1 MLHFLTGMYYFTWF
15 ENLLI
20 IIAGLSLG
28 HFLHLIVRQVVA
40 IRNRKSLTKIIR
52 TMIPWLVLLF
62 VLMLSPVFASGIAV
76 GWMVI
81 IGLLECVIEQVVI
94 TKFGSQLH
102 QQRVGRH
109 PVRQRTDRLVHQHS
123 NDRPARSVDHLA
135 AERVKHQSTESEH
148 LNESNSSAEQ
158 AQSALSAVKPAA
170 SAAPQPVKSAASAS
184 SAEYQSP
191 AVTNQAASTTATTE
205 SQPETSAPETS
216 APESHQPTSQEIMD
230 HMFDFDPNVDYEAEA
245 KAAAAEADKQS
256 QEEDTHDKN

>member
-28 HFLHLIVRQVVA
+28 HFLSLIVRQVVA
-40 IRNRKSLTKIIR
+40 IRNGRSLTKIIR
-52 TMIPWLVLLF
+52 TMIPWLVLLL

-94 TKFGSQLH
+94 TKFGQQLH
-102 QQRVGRH
+102 QQRVGRR
-109 PVRQRTDRLVHQHS
+109 PVRQRQHIDRDDHHAHPVHHSVTEQQQHVTEHEQ
-123 NDRPARSVDHLA
+123 A
-135 AERVKHQSTESEH
+135 VK
-148 LNESNSSAEQ
+148 SNSAAEQ
-158 AQSALSAVKPAA
+158 AQSAESAAKPAA
-170 SAAPQPVKSAASAS
+170 PAATQPAKSAESAPG
-184 SAEYQSP
+184 AEYQSP
-191 AVTNQAASTTATTE
+191 VVTNQAASTTATIE
-205 SQPETSAPETS
+205 SQPETS

>member
-28 HFLHLIVRQVVA
+28 HFLHLIVRQVIA
-40 IRNRKSLTKIIR
+40 IRNHKSLTKIIR
-52 TMIPWLVLLF
+52 TMIPWLVLLL

-94 TKFGSQLH
+94 TKFGQRLH
-102 QQRVGRH
+102 QQRVGR
-109 PVRQRTDRLVHQHS
+109 
-123 NDRPARSVDHLA
+123 RPARQH
-135 AERVKHQSTESEH
+135 TEH
-148 LNESNSSAEQ
+148 LVHRHSSDRPVECSAAKQSHTPEHEQSVKSNSAVKQ
-158 AQSALSAVKPAA
+158 AQSAVSAAKPAA
-170 SAAPQPVKSAASAS
+170 PAATQPAKSAESAPGT
-184 SAEYQSP
+184 EYQSP
-191 AVTNQAASTTATTE
+191 VVTNQATATTATAATAAPE
-205 SQPETSAPETS
+205 SQPETS

-256 QEEDTHDKN
+256 QEEDTYDKN

>member
-28 HFLHLIVRQVVA
+28 HFLNLIVRQVIT
-40 IRNRKSLTKIIR
+40 IRNGRSLTKIIR
-52 TMIPWLVLLF
+52 TMIPWLVLLL

-81 IGLLECVIEQVVI
+81 IGIVECVIEQAVI
-94 TKFGSQLH
+94 TKFGQQLH
-102 QQRVGRH
+102 QQRAGRR
-109 PVRQRTDRLVHQHS
+109 PARQRTDRLVHRHS
-123 NDRPARSVDHLA
+123 SDRPVERSA
-135 AERVKHQSTESEH
+135 AKQSHTPEHEQSVK
-148 LNESNSSAEQ
+148 SNSAAEQ
-158 AQSALSAVKPAA
+158 AQSAESAAKPAA
-170 SAAPQPVKSAASAS
+170 PAAQQPVKSAESAS
-184 SAEYQSP
+184 TAEHQSP
-191 AVTNQAASTTATTE
+191 AATNQAASATATAE
-205 SQPETSAPETS
+205 SQPETS

>member
-40 IRNRKSLTKIIR
+40 IRNGRSLTKIIR
-52 TMIPWLVLLF
+52 TMIPWLVLLL

-94 TKFGSQLH
+94 TKFGSQLN

-109 PVRQRTDRLVHQHS
+109 PARQHTDRLVHQHS
-123 NDRPARSVDHLA
+123 SDRPVQRSA
-135 AERVKHQSTESEH
+135 AKQPHTPEHEQAVKS
-148 LNESNSSAEQ
+148 SSAVKQ
-158 AQSALSAVKPAA
+158 AQSAESAAKPAA
-170 SAAPQPVKSAASAS
+170 PAATQPAKSAESAP
-184 SAEYQSP
+184 SAERQSP
-191 AVTNQAASTTATTE
+191 AAMNQAASTTATTE
-205 SQPETSAPETS
+205 SQPETS

>member
-28 HFLHLIVRQVVA
+28 HFLHLIVRQVIA
-40 IRNRKSLTKIIR
+40 IRNHKSLTKIIR
-52 TMIPWLVLLF
+52 TMIPWLVLLL

-94 TKFGSQLH
+94 TKFGQQLH
-102 QQRVGRH
+102 H
-109 PVRQRTDRLVHQHS
+109 QRTEHRPARQQHT
-123 NDRPARSVDHLA
+123 DRPARPVHHSA
-135 AERVKHQSTESEH
+135 AKQSHTPEH
-148 LNESNSSAEQ
+148 EQAIESNSAAEQ
-158 AQSALSAVKPAA
+158 AQSAESAAKPAVP
-170 SAAPQPVKSAASAS
+170 AAQQPVKSAESAS
-184 SAEYQSP
+184 TAEHQSP
-191 AVTNQAASTTATTE
+191 VATNQAASTTTVTE
-205 SQPETSAPETS
+205 SQSETSAH
-216 APESHQPTSQEIMD
+216 ESRQPTSQEIMD

>member
-28 HFLHLIVRQVVA
+28 HFLNLIVRQVIT
-40 IRNRKSLTKIIR
+40 IRNGRSLTKIIR
-52 TMIPWLVLLF
+52 TMIPWLALLL

-81 IGLLECVIEQVVI
+81 IGLLECVIEQVVL
-94 TKFGSQLH
+94 TKFGQQLT
-102 QQRVGRH
+102 QQRAEHR
-109 PVRQRTDRLVHQHS
+109 PVRQHTDRLVHRHS
-123 NDRPARSVDHLA
+123 SDRPVERSA
-135 AERVKHQSTESEH
+135 AKQPRAPEHEQTVK
-148 LNESNSSAEQ
+148 SNSAAEQ
-158 AQSALSAVKPAA
+158 AQSAESAVKPAA
-170 SAAPQPVKSAASAS
+170 PAAQQPVKSAESAPGT
-184 SAEYQSP
+184 EHQSP
-191 AVTNQAASTTATTE
+191 AVMNQATATATATATE
-205 SQPETSAPETS
+205 SQPETPPA
-216 APESHQPTSQEIMD
+216 ESHQPTSQEIMD

>member
-28 HFLHLIVRQVVA
+28 HFLHLIVRQVIT
-40 IRNRKSLTKIIR
+40 IRNGRSLTKIIR
-52 TMIPWLVLLF
+52 TMIPWLVLLL

-81 IGLLECVIEQVVI
+81 IGLVECVIEQVVI
-94 TKFGSQLH
+94 TKFGQQLH

-109 PVRQRTDRLVHQHS
+109 PARQRQRIDRDDCRHPNDHPAHPVRHS
-123 NDRPARSVDHLA
+123 AAKQSHTPEHEQSV
-135 AERVKHQSTESEH
+135 K
-148 LNESNSSAEQ
+148 SNSAAEQ
-158 AQSALSAVKPAA
+158 AQSAESAVKPAA
-170 SAAPQPVKSAASAS
+170 PAATQPAKSAESAPGT
-184 SAEYQSP
+184 EYQSP
-191 AVTNQAASTTATTE
+191 VVTNQAASTAAMTE
-205 SQPETSAPETS
+205 SQSETS
-216 APESHQPTSQEIMD
+216 APESRKPTSQEIMD

>member
-28 HFLHLIVRQVVA
+28 HFVQLIIRQVVA
-40 IRNRKSLTKIIR
+40 IRNHRPLTKIIR
-52 TMIPWLVLLF
+52 TMIPWLVILL
-62 VLMLSPVFASGIAV
+62 VLMLSPVFASGLAV

-81 IGLLECVIEQVVI
+81 FGILEYVIEQLVLI
-94 TKFGSQLH
+94 RFGHQLSQE
-102 QQRVGRH
+102 RAVYR
-109 PVRQRTDRLVHQHS
+109 PVRRHSSDRPTRLVHHS
-123 NDRPARSVDHLA
+123 TAKQVEQ
-135 AERVKHQSTESEH
+135 AEQQSIEREH
-148 LNESNSSAEQ
+148 LVESSNSAAKQ
-158 AQSALSAVKPAA
+158 AQSAESAAKPAA
-170 SAAPQPVKSAASAS
+170 PAATQPAKSAESAPG
-184 SAEYQSP
+184 AEYQSP
-191 AVTNQAASTTATTE
+191 VVTNQAASTTATATTE
-205 SQPETSAPETS
+205 SQPETS

>member
-28 HFLHLIVRQVVA
+28 HFLHLIVRQVIA
-40 IRNRKSLTKIIR
+40 IRNHKSLTKIIR
-52 TMIPWLVLLF
+52 TMIPWLVLLL

-81 IGLLECVIEQVVI
+81 IGLVECVIEQVVI
-94 TKFGSQLH
+94 TKFGPQLN
-102 QQRVGRH
+102 QQRVGHR
-109 PVRQRTDRLVHQHS
+109 PARQQQRTDR
-123 NDRPARSVDHLA
+123 PARPVQRSA
-135 AERVKHQSTESEH
+135 AKQSHAPEHEQTVKS
-148 LNESNSSAEQ
+148 SSAVKQ
-158 AQSALSAVKPAA
+158 AQSAESAAKPAA
-170 SAAPQPVKSAASAS
+170 PAATQPAKSAESAPGT
-184 SAEYQSP
+184 ERQSP
-191 AVTNQAASTTATTE
+191 AVTNQAASATATTE
-205 SQPETSAPETS
+205 SQPETS

>member
-28 HFLHLIVRQVVA
+28 HFLNLIVRQVIA
-40 IRNRKSLTKIIR
+40 IRNGRSLTKIIR
-52 TMIPWLVLLF
+52 TMIPWLVLLL

-81 IGLLECVIEQVVI
+81 IGLLECAIEQVVI
-94 TKFGSQLH
+94 TKFGQQLH
-102 QQRVGRH
+102 QQRAGRR
-109 PVRQRTDRLVHQHS
+109 PARQHADRLVHRHS
-123 NDRPARSVDHLA
+123 SDRPVERSA
-135 AERVKHQSTESEH
+135 AKQSHTPEHEQSVK
-148 LNESNSSAEQ
+148 SNSAAEQ
-158 AQSALSAVKPAA
+158 AQSAESAAKPAA
-170 SAAPQPVKSAASAS
+170 PAAQQPVKSAESAS
-184 SAEYQSP
+184 TAEHQSP
-191 AVTNQAASTTATTE
+191 AVTNQAASTTAVTE
-205 SQPETSAPETS
+205 SQPETS

-245 KAAAAEADKQS
+245 KAAAEEADKQS

>member
-28 HFLHLIVRQVVA
+28 HFLRLIVQQVVV
-40 IRNRKSLTKIIR
+40 IRNHKSLTKIIR
-52 TMIPWLVLLF
+52 TMIPWLVLLL

-94 TKFGSQLH
+94 TKFGQQLH
-102 QQRVGRH
+102 QQRAGRR
-109 PVRQRTDRLVHQHS
+109 PARQHTDRLVHRHS
-123 NDRPARSVDHLA
+123 SDRPVERSA
-135 AERVKHQSTESEH
+135 AKQSHTPEHEQSVK
-148 LNESNSSAEQ
+148 SNSAAEQ
-158 AQSALSAVKPAA
+158 AQSAESAAKPAA
-170 SAAPQPVKSAASAS
+170 PAAQQPVKSAESAS
-184 SAEYQSP
+184 TAEHQSP
-191 AVTNQAASTTATTE
+191 AVTNQAASVTATTE
-205 SQPETSAPETS
+205 SQPETS

>member
-28 HFLHLIVRQVVA
+28 HFLNLIVRQVIA
-40 IRNRKSLTKIIR
+40 IRNHKSLTKIIR
-52 TMIPWLVLLF
+52 TMIPWLVLLL

-94 TKFGSQLH
+94 TKFGQQLH
-102 QQRVGRH
+102 QQRVGH
-109 PVRQRTDRLVHQHS
+109 
-123 NDRPARSVDHLA
+123 RPARQH
-135 AERVKHQSTESEH
+135 TEH
-148 LNESNSSAEQ
+148 LVHRHSSDRPVERSAAKQSHTPEHEQSVKSNSAAEQ
-158 AQSALSAVKPAA
+158 AQSAESAAKPAA
-170 SAAPQPVKSAASAS
+170 PAATQPAKSAESAPG
-184 SAEYQSP
+184 AEYQSP
-191 AVTNQAASTTATTE
+191 VATNQAASTTTVTE
-205 SQPETSAPETS
+205 SQSETSV
-216 APESHQPTSQEIMD
+216 PESHQPTSQEIMD

>member
-20 IIAGLSLG
+20 TIAGLSLG

-40 IRNRKSLTKIIR
+40 IRNGRSLTKIIR
-52 TMIPWLVLLF
+52 TMIPWLVLLL

-81 IGLLECVIEQVVI
+81 IGLLECVIERVVI
-94 TKFGSQLH
+94 AKFCQQLH
-102 QQRVGRH
+102 QQRVGH
-109 PVRQRTDRLVHQHS
+109 HHTRQQHTEHLVHRHLS
-123 NDRPARSVDHLA
+123 DRPVQRSA
-135 AERVKHQSTESEH
+135 AKQPHAPEHEQAVKS
-148 LNESNSSAEQ
+148 SSAVKQ
-158 AQSALSAVKPAA
+158 AQSAESAAKPAA
-170 SAAPQPVKSAASAS
+170 PAAYQPVKSVESAPTT
-184 SAEYQSP
+184 EQQSP
-191 AVTNQAASTTATTE
+191 AVTNQAASTTATATTE
-205 SQPETSAPETS
+205 SQPETSV
-216 APESHQPTSQEIMD
+216 PESHQPTSQEIMD

>member
-40 IRNRKSLTKIIR
+40 IRNGRSLTKIIR
-52 TMIPWLVLLF
+52 TMIPWLVLLL

-81 IGLLECVIEQVVI
+81 IGILECVIEQVVI
-94 TKFGSQLH
+94 TKFGSQLN
-102 QQRVGRH
+102 QQRVGH
-109 PVRQRTDRLVHQHS
+109 HHARQQHIEHLVHRHS
-123 NDRPARSVDHLA
+123 SDRPVQRSA
-135 AERVKHQSTESEH
+135 AKQPHMPEHEQAVKS
-148 LNESNSSAEQ
+148 SSAAKQ
-158 AQSALSAVKPAA
+158 AQSAESAAKPAA
-170 SAAPQPVKSAASAS
+170 PAATQPAKSAESAPG
-184 SAEYQSP
+184 AEYQSP

-205 SQPETSAPETS
+205 SQPETSV
-216 APESHQPTSQEIMD
+216 PESHQPTSQEIMD

>member
-28 HFLHLIVRQVVA
+28 HFLNLIVQQVIT
-40 IRNRKSLTKIIR
+40 IRNGRSLTKLIR
-52 TMIPWLVLLF
+52 TMIPWLVLLL

-81 IGLLECVIEQVVI
+81 IGIFACAVEQAVL
-94 TKFGSQLH
+94 TKFGQQLN
-102 QQRVGRH
+102 QQREG
-109 PVRQRTDRLVHQHS
+109 RLVHRHADDRPDRSVQHS
-123 NDRPARSVDHLA
+123 A
-135 AERVKHQSTESEH
+135 AKQQQHAPERKQAVKT
-148 LNESNSSAEQ
+148 NMTAKK
-158 AQSALSAVKPAA
+158 AQSAA
-170 SAAPQPVKSAASAS
+170 SAAKPAAPAATQSAKSAELASNT
-184 SAEYQSP
+184 ERQSP
-191 AVTNQAASTTATTE
+191 AVTNQAVSTAAAE
-205 SQPETSAPETS
+205 SQPETS

-245 KAAAAEADKQS
+245 KAAAAADKQS

>member
-28 HFLHLIVRQVVA
+28 HFAQLIIRQVIA
-40 IRNRKSLTKIIR
+40 IRNHRPLTKIIR
-52 TMIPWLVLLF
+52 TMIPWLVLLL

-81 IGLLECVIEQVVI
+81 IGLLECVIEQAVI
-94 TKFGSQLH
+94 AKFGPQLN
-102 QQRVGRH
+102 QQRAGRH
-109 PVRQRTDRLVHQHS
+109 PVRQHTEHLVHRHS
-123 NDRPARSVDHLA
+123 SDRPVERSAAKQSHTPEHEQSVKSNSA
-135 AERVKHQSTESEH
+135 AEQVQ
-148 LNESNSSAEQ
+148 SAE
-158 AQSALSAVKPAA
+158 SAVKPAA
-170 SAAPQPVKSAASAS
+170 SAATQPAKSAESVS
-184 SAEYQSP
+184 TTEYQSP
-191 AVTNQAASTTATTE
+191 VVTNQAASTTATATTE
-205 SQPETSAPETS
+205 SQPETS

>member
-40 IRNRKSLTKIIR
+40 IRNGRSLTKIIR
-52 TMIPWLVLLF
+52 TMIPWLVLLL

-81 IGLLECVIEQVVI
+81 IGILECVIEQVVI
-94 TKFGSQLH
+94 TKFGSQLN
-102 QQRVGRH
+102 QQRAGRH
-109 PVRQRTDRLVHQHS
+109 PARQRQCIDR
-123 NDRPARSVDHLA
+123 DARPAHPVRHSA
-135 AERVKHQSTESEH
+135 AEQQQHVTEHEQAVKS
-148 LNESNSSAEQ
+148 SSAAKQ
-158 AQSALSAVKPAA
+158 AQSAESAAKPAA
-170 SAAPQPVKSAASAS
+170 PAATQPAKSAESTPG
-184 SAEYQSP
+184 AEYQSP
-191 AVTNQAASTTATTE
+191 VVTNQAASTTATATTE
-205 SQPETSAPETS
+205 SQPETS